1 MMKGKTLRV
10 IELEKKIEEKEH
22 LLDVYA
28 VFKDLKYGN
37 VYAIYKDYNDITSDV
52 LHYASS
58 HFKQSTLVVLDVKE
72 KGKVEELVKEF
83 VWNTLNNVNSNDF
96 ELLDLKDIDRVEIIG
111 SNTIKV
117 KDEVL
122 ATLKKLCIP
131 KVKNVDDEQKTKS
144 STWIL
149 VLGFMAAIGVATTFF
164 FTHKEDFKPETF
176 NLICTKEY
184 EDDELNAKVDYND
197 VLIFNTSYELVERKI
212 TMLYTF
218 NSTDSY
224 NEYKRL
230 GLYYKIT
237 PVSSNSSMEYIDDD
251 INNTFTIKESV
262 TTEKEYFEATE
273 YSEVV
278 DRMNFNNYKCVV
290 SE

>member
-1 MMKGKTLRV
+1 MKGKTLRV

-22 LLDVYA
+22 MLDVYA

-37 VYAIYKDYNDITSDV
+37 VYTIYKDNNDITSDV

-72 KGKVEELVKEF
+72 KGKVEELVKEL
-83 VWNTLNNVNSNDF
+83 VWNILNNVNSNDF
-96 ELLDLKDIDRVEIIG
+96 EMLDLKDIDRVEIIG
-111 SNTIKV
+111 SNTLKV

-122 ATLKKLCIP
+122 STLKKLCIP
-131 KVKNVDDEQKTKS
+131 KVKQTNDEQKTKS
-144 STWIL
+144 SARIL
-149 VLGFMAAIGVATTFF
+149 ALGFTIAIGIASYFVI
-164 FTHKEDFKPETF
+164 THKEEFKPETF

-197 VLIFNTSYELVERKI
+197 TLIFNTNYELVERNI
-212 TMLYTF
+212 IMLYTF

-230 GLYYKIT
+230 GLYYKIN
-237 PVSSNSSMEYIDDD
+237 PVSSSSKMEYIDDD
-251 INNTFTIKESV
+251 INNVFTIKESV

>member
-1 MMKGKTLRV
+1 MKGKTLRV

-22 LLDVYA
+22 MLDVYA

-37 VYAIYKDYNDITSDV
+37 VYTIYKDNNDITSDV

-72 KGKVEELVKEF
+72 KGKVEELVKEL
-83 VWNTLNNVNSNDF
+83 VWNILNNVNSNDF
-96 ELLDLKDIDRVEIIG
+96 EMLDLKDIDRVEIIG
-111 SNTIKV
+111 SNTLKV

-122 ATLKKLCIP
+122 STLKKLCIP
-131 KVKNVDDEQKTKS
+131 KVKQTNDEQKTKS
-144 STWIL
+144 SAWIL
-149 VLGFMAAIGVATTFF
+149 ALGFTIAIGIASYFVI
-164 FTHKEDFKPETF
+164 THKEEFKPETF

-197 VLIFNTSYELVERKI
+197 TLIFNTNYELVERNI
-212 TMLYTF
+212 IMLYTF

-230 GLYYKIT
+230 GLYYKIN
-237 PVSSNSSMEYIDDD
+237 PVSSSSKMEYIDDD
-251 INNTFTIKESV
+251 INNVFTIKESV

>member
-1 MMKGKTLRV
+1 MKGKTLRV

-22 LLDVYA
+22 MLDVYA

-37 VYAIYKDYNDITSDV
+37 VYTIYKDNNDITSDV

-72 KGKVEELVKEF
+72 KGKVEELVKEL
-83 VWNTLNNVNSNDF
+83 VWNILNNVNSNDF
-96 ELLDLKDIDRVEIIG
+96 EMLDLKDIDRVEIIG
-111 SNTIKV
+111 SNTLKV

-122 ATLKKLCIP
+122 STLKKLCIP
-131 KVKNVDDEQKTKS
+131 KVKQTNDEQKTKS
-144 STWIL
+144 SAWIL
-149 VLGFMAAIGVATTFF
+149 ALGFTIAIGIASYFVI
-164 FTHKEDFKPETF
+164 THKEEFKPETF

-184 EDDELNAKVDYND
+184 DDDELIAKVDYND
-197 VLIFNTSYELVERKI
+197 TLIFNTNYELVERNI
-212 TMLYTF
+212 IMLYTF

-230 GLYYKIT
+230 GLYYKIN
-237 PVSSNSSMEYIDDD
+237 PVSSSSKMEYIDDD
-251 INNTFTIKESV
+251 INNIFTIKESV

>member
-1 MMKGKTLRV
+1 MKGKTLRV

-22 LLDVYA
+22 MLDVYA

-37 VYAIYKDYNDITSDV
+37 VYTIYKDNNDITSDV

-72 KGKVEELVKEF
+72 KGKVEELVKEL
-83 VWNTLNNVNSNDF
+83 VWNILNNVNSNDF
-96 ELLDLKDIDRVEIIG
+96 EMLDLKDIDRVEIIG
-111 SNTIKV
+111 SNTLKV

-122 ATLKKLCIP
+122 STLKKLCIP
-131 KVKNVDDEQKTKS
+131 KVKQTNDEQKTKS
-144 STWIL
+144 SAWIL
-149 VLGFMAAIGVATTFF
+149 ALGFTIAIGIASYFVI
-164 FTHKEDFKPETF
+164 THKEEFKPETF

-197 VLIFNTSYELVERKI
+197 TLIFNTNYELVERNI
-212 TMLYTF
+212 IMLYTF

-230 GLYYKIT
+230 GLYYKIN
-237 PVSSNSSMEYIDDD
+237 PVSSSSKMEYIDDD
-251 INNTFTIKESV
+251 INNIFTIKESV

>member
-1 MMKGKTLRV
+1 MKGKTLRV

-22 LLDVYA
+22 MLDVYA

-37 VYAIYKDYNDITSDV
+37 VYTIYKDNNDITSDV

-72 KGKVEELVKEF
+72 KGKVEELVKEL
-83 VWNTLNNVNSNDF
+83 VWNILNNVNSNDF
-96 ELLDLKDIDRVEIIG
+96 EMLDLKDIDRVEIIG
-111 SNTIKV
+111 SNTLKV

-122 ATLKKLCIP
+122 STLKKLCIP
-131 KVKNVDDEQKTKS
+131 KVKQTNDEQKIKS
-144 STWIL
+144 SAWIL
-149 VLGFMAAIGVATTFF
+149 ALGFTIAIGIASYFVI
-164 FTHKEDFKPETF
+164 THKEEFKPETF

-197 VLIFNTSYELVERKI
+197 TLIFNTNYELVERNI
-212 TMLYTF
+212 IMLYTF

-230 GLYYKIT
+230 GLYYKIN
-237 PVSSNSSMEYIDDD
+237 PVSSSSKMEYIDDD
-251 INNTFTIKESV
+251 INNVFTIKESV

>member
-1 MMKGKTLRV
+1 MKGKTLRV
-10 IELEKKIEEKEH
+10 IELEKKIEKKEH
-22 LLDVYA
+22 MLDVYA

-37 VYAIYKDYNDITSDV
+37 VYTIYKDYNDITSDV

-72 KGKVEELVKEF
+72 KGKVEELVKEL
-83 VWNTLNNVNSNDF
+83 VWNILNNVNSNDF
-96 ELLDLKDIDRVEIIG
+96 EMLDLKDIDRVEIIG
-111 SNTIKV
+111 SNTLKV

-122 ATLKKLCIP
+122 STLKKLCIP
-131 KVKNVDDEQKTKS
+131 KVKQTNDEQKIKS
-144 STWIL
+144 SAWIL
-149 VLGFMAAIGVATTFF
+149 ALGFTIAIGIASYFVI
-164 FTHKEDFKPETF
+164 THKEEFKPETF

-197 VLIFNTSYELVERKI
+197 TLIFNTNYELVERNI
-212 TMLYTF
+212 IMLYTF

-230 GLYYKIT
+230 GLYYKIN
-237 PVSSNSSMEYIDDD
+237 PVSSSSKMEYIDDD
-251 INNTFTIKESV
+251 INNIFTIKESV

>member
-1 MMKGKTLRV
+1 MKGKTLRV
-10 IELEKKIEEKEH
+10 IELEKKIEKKEH
-22 LLDVYA
+22 MLDVYA

-37 VYAIYKDYNDITSDV
+37 VYTIYKDYNDITSDV

-72 KGKVEELVKEF
+72 KGKVEELVKEL
-83 VWNTLNNVNSNDF
+83 VWNILNNVNSNDF
-96 ELLDLKDIDRVEIIG
+96 EMLDLKDIDRVEIIG
-111 SNTIKV
+111 SNTLKV

-122 ATLKKLCIP
+122 STLKKLCIP
-131 KVKNVDDEQKTKS
+131 KVKQTNDEQKAKS
-144 STWIL
+144 SAWIL
-149 VLGFMAAIGVATTFF
+149 ALGFTIAIGIASYFVI
-164 FTHKEDFKPETF
+164 THKEEFKPETF

-197 VLIFNTSYELVERKI
+197 TLIFNTNYELVERNI
-212 TMLYTF
+212 IMLYTF

-230 GLYYKIT
+230 GLYYKIN
-237 PVSSNSSMEYIDDD
+237 PVSSSSKMEYIDDD
-251 INNTFTIKESV
+251 INNIFTIKESV

>member
-1 MMKGKTLRV
+1 MKGKTLRV

-22 LLDVYA
+22 MLDVYA

-37 VYAIYKDYNDITSDV
+37 VYTIYKDYNDITSDV

-72 KGKVEELVKEF
+72 KGKVEELVKEL
-83 VWNTLNNVNSNDF
+83 VWNILNNVNSNDF
-96 ELLDLKDIDRVEIIG
+96 EMLDLKDIDRVEIIG
-111 SNTIKV
+111 SNTLKV

-122 ATLKKLCIP
+122 STLKKLCIP
-131 KVKNVDDEQKTKS
+131 KVKQTNDEQKIKS
-144 STWIL
+144 SAWIL
-149 VLGFMAAIGVATTFF
+149 ALGFTIAIGIASYFVI
-164 FTHKEDFKPETF
+164 THKEEFKPETF

-197 VLIFNTSYELVERKI
+197 TLIFNTNYELVERNI
-212 TMLYTF
+212 IMLYTF

-230 GLYYKIT
+230 GLYYKIN
-237 PVSSNSSMEYIDDD
+237 PVSSSSKMEYIDDD
-251 INNTFTIKESV
+251 INNVFTIKESV

>member
-1 MMKGKTLRV
+1 MKGKTLRV

-22 LLDVYA
+22 MLDVYA

-37 VYAIYKDYNDITSDV
+37 VYTIYKDNNDITSDV

-72 KGKVEELVKEF
+72 KGKVEELVKEL
-83 VWNTLNNVNSNDF
+83 VWNILNNVNSNDF
-96 ELLDLKDIDRVEIIG
+96 EMLDLKDIDRVEIIG
-111 SNTIKV
+111 SNTLKV

-122 ATLKKLCIP
+122 STLKKLCIP
-131 KVKNVDDEQKTKS
+131 KVKQTNDEQKTKS
-144 STWIL
+144 SAWIL
-149 VLGFMAAIGVATTFF
+149 ALGFTIAIGIASYFVI
-164 FTHKEDFKPETF
+164 THKEEFKPETF

-184 EDDELNAKVDYND
+184 EYDELNAKVDYND
-197 VLIFNTSYELVERKI
+197 TLIFNTNYELVERNI
-212 TMLYTF
+212 IMLYTF

-230 GLYYKIT
+230 GLYYKIN
-237 PVSSNSSMEYIDDD
+237 PVSSSSKMEYIDDD
-251 INNTFTIKESV
+251 INNIFTIKESV

>member
-1 MMKGKTLRV
+1 MKGKTLKV

-22 LLDVYA
+22 ILDVYA

-52 LHYASS
+52 LHYSSS
-58 HFKQSTLVVLDVKE
+58 HFKQNTLVVLDVKE
-72 KGKVEELVKEF
+72 KNKVEELVKKF
-83 VWNTLNNVNSNDF
+83 VWNTLNNVDGNDF
-96 ELLDLKDIDRVEIIG
+96 ELLDLSDIDRVEIIG

-131 KVKNVDDEQKTKS
+131 KIKKTDDDQKVRS

-149 VLGFMAAIGVATTFF
+149 ALGFVIAIGIATYFV
-164 FTHKEDFKPETF
+164 FTHKEEFKPETF
-176 NLICTKEY
+176 RLICTKEY
-184 EDDELNAKVDYND
+184 DDEELNANVNYND
-197 VLIFNTSYELVERKI
+197 ILIFNTNYELVERKI

-218 NSTDSY
+218 NSADSY

-237 PVSSNSSMEYIDDD
+237 PVSSSSSMEYIDDD
-251 INNTFTIKESV
+251 INNTFTINESV

>member
-1 MMKGKTLRV
+1 MKGKTLRV

-22 LLDVYA
+22 MLDVYA

-37 VYAIYKDYNDITSDV
+37 VYTIYKDYNDITSDV

-72 KGKVEELVKEF
+72 KGKVEELVKEL
-83 VWNTLNNVNSNDF
+83 VWNILNNVNSNDF
-96 ELLDLKDIDRVEIIG
+96 EMLDLKDIDRVEIIG
-111 SNTIKV
+111 SNTLKV

-122 ATLKKLCIP
+122 STLKKLCIP
-131 KVKNVDDEQKTKS
+131 KVKQTNDEQKTKS
-144 STWIL
+144 SAWIL
-149 VLGFMAAIGVATTFF
+149 ALGFTIAIGIASYFVI
-164 FTHKEDFKPETF
+164 THKEEFKPETF

-197 VLIFNTSYELVERKI
+197 TLIFNTNYELVERNI
-212 TMLYTF
+212 IMLYTF

-230 GLYYKIT
+230 GLYYKIN
-237 PVSSNSSMEYIDDD
+237 PVSSSSKMEYIDDD
-251 INNTFTIKESV
+251 INNIFTIKESV

-278 DRMNFNNYKCVV
+278 ERMNPNNYKCVV

>member
-1 MMKGKTLRV
+1 MKGKTLRV

-22 LLDVYA
+22 MLDVYA

-37 VYAIYKDYNDITSDV
+37 VYTIYKDNNDITSDV

-72 KGKVEELVKEF
+72 KGKVEELVKEL
-83 VWNTLNNVNSNDF
+83 VWNILNNVNSNDF
-96 ELLDLKDIDRVEIIG
+96 EMLDLKDIDRVEIIG
-111 SNTIKV
+111 SNTLKV

-122 ATLKKLCIP
+122 STLKKLCIP
-131 KVKNVDDEQKTKS
+131 KVKQTNDEQKIKS
-144 STWIL
+144 SAWIL
-149 VLGFMAAIGVATTFF
+149 ALGFTIAIGIASYFVI
-164 FTHKEDFKPETF
+164 THKEEFKPETF

-197 VLIFNTSYELVERKI
+197 TLIFNTNYELVERNI
-212 TMLYTF
+212 IMLYTF

-230 GLYYKIT
+230 GLYYKIN
-237 PVSSNSSMEYIDDD
+237 PVSSSSKMEYIDDD
-251 INNTFTIKESV
+251 INNIFTIKESV

>member
-1 MMKGKTLRV
+1 MKGKTLRV

-22 LLDVYA
+22 MLDVYA

-37 VYAIYKDYNDITSDV
+37 VYTIYKDNNDITSDV

-72 KGKVEELVKEF
+72 KEKVEELVKEL
-83 VWNTLNNVNSNDF
+83 VWNILNNVNSNDF
-96 ELLDLKDIDRVEIIG
+96 EMLDLKDIDRVEIIG
-111 SNTIKV
+111 SNTLKV

-122 ATLKKLCIP
+122 STLKKLCIP
-131 KVKNVDDEQKTKS
+131 KVKQTNDEQKTKS
-144 STWIL
+144 SAWIL
-149 VLGFMAAIGVATTFF
+149 ALGFTIAIGIASYFVV
-164 FTHKEDFKPETF
+164 THKEEFKPETF

-197 VLIFNTSYELVERKI
+197 TLIFNTNYELVERNI
-212 TMLYTF
+212 IMLYTF

-230 GLYYKIT
+230 GLYYKIN
-237 PVSSNSSMEYIDDD
+237 PVSSSSKMEYIDDD
-251 INNTFTIKESV
+251 INNVFTIKESV

>member
-1 MMKGKTLRV
+1 MKGKTLRV

-22 LLDVYA
+22 MLDVYA

-37 VYAIYKDYNDITSDV
+37 VYTIYKDYNDITSDV

-72 KGKVEELVKEF
+72 KGKVEELVKEL
-83 VWNTLNNVNSNDF
+83 VWNILNNVNSNDF
-96 ELLDLKDIDRVEIIG
+96 EMLDLKDIDRVEIIG
-111 SNTIKV
+111 SNTLKV

-122 ATLKKLCIP
+122 STLKKLCIP
-131 KVKNVDDEQKTKS
+131 KVKQTNDEQKTKS
-144 STWIL
+144 SAWIL
-149 VLGFMAAIGVATTFF
+149 ALGFTIAIGIASYFVI
-164 FTHKEDFKPETF
+164 THKEEFKPETF

-197 VLIFNTSYELVERKI
+197 TLIFNTNYELVERNI
-212 TMLYTF
+212 IMLYTF
-218 NSTDSY
+218 NSADSY

-230 GLYYKIT
+230 GLYYKIN
-237 PVSSNSSMEYIDDD
+237 PVSSSSKMEYIDDD
-251 INNTFTIKESV
+251 INNVFTIKESV

>member
-1 MMKGKTLRV
+1 MKGKTLRV

-22 LLDVYA
+22 MLDVYA

-37 VYAIYKDYNDITSDV
+37 VYTIYKDYNDITSDV

-72 KGKVEELVKEF
+72 KGKVEELVKEL
-83 VWNTLNNVNSNDF
+83 VWNILNNVNSNDF
-96 ELLDLKDIDRVEIIG
+96 EMIDLKDIDRVEIIG
-111 SNTIKV
+111 SNTLKV

-122 ATLKKLCIP
+122 STLKKLCIP
-131 KVKNVDDEQKTKS
+131 KVKQTNDEQKTKS
-144 STWIL
+144 SAWIL
-149 VLGFMAAIGVATTFF
+149 ALGFTIAIGIASYFVI
-164 FTHKEDFKPETF
+164 THKEEFKPETF

-197 VLIFNTSYELVERKI
+197 TLIFNTNYELVERNI
-212 TMLYTF
+212 IMLYTF

-230 GLYYKIT
+230 GLYYKIN
-237 PVSSNSSMEYIDDD
+237 PVSSSSKMEYIDDD
-251 INNTFTIKESV
+251 INNVFTIKESV

>member
-1 MMKGKTLRV
+1 MKGKTLRV

-22 LLDVYA
+22 MLDVYA

-37 VYAIYKDYNDITSDV
+37 VYTIYKDCNDITSDV

-72 KGKVEELVKEF
+72 KGKVEELVKEL
-83 VWNTLNNVNSNDF
+83 VWNILNNVNSNDF
-96 ELLDLKDIDRVEIIG
+96 EMLDLKDIDRVEIIG
-111 SNTIKV
+111 SNTLKV

-122 ATLKKLCIP
+122 STLKKLCIP
-131 KVKNVDDEQKTKS
+131 KVKQTNDEQKTKS
-144 STWIL
+144 SAWIL
-149 VLGFMAAIGVATTFF
+149 ALGFTIAIGIASYFVI
-164 FTHKEDFKPETF
+164 THKEEFKPETF

-197 VLIFNTSYELVERKI
+197 TLIFNTNYELVERNI
-212 TMLYTF
+212 IMLYTF

-230 GLYYKIT
+230 GLYYKIN
-237 PVSSNSSMEYIDDD
+237 PVSSSSKMEYIDDD
-251 INNTFTIKESV
+251 INNVFTIKESV

>member
-1 MMKGKTLRV
+1 M
-10 IELEKKIEEKEH
+10 
-22 LLDVYA
+22 LDVYA

-37 VYAIYKDYNDITSDV
+37 VYTIYKDNNDITSDV

-72 KGKVEELVKEF
+72 KGKVEELVKEL
-83 VWNTLNNVNSNDF
+83 VWNILNNVNSNDF
-96 ELLDLKDIDRVEIIG
+96 EMLDLKDIDRVEIIG
-111 SNTIKV
+111 SNTLKV

-122 ATLKKLCIP
+122 STLKKLCIP
-131 KVKNVDDEQKTKS
+131 KVKQTNDEQKTKS
-144 STWIL
+144 SAWIL
-149 VLGFMAAIGVATTFF
+149 ALGFTIAIGIASYFVI
-164 FTHKEDFKPETF
+164 THKEEFKPETF

-197 VLIFNTSYELVERKI
+197 TLIFNTNYELVERNI
-212 TMLYTF
+212 IMLYTF

-230 GLYYKIT
+230 GLYYKIN
-237 PVSSNSSMEYIDDD
+237 PVSSSSKMEYIDDD
-251 INNTFTIKESV
+251 INNVFTIKESV

>member
-1 MMKGKTLRV
+1 MKGKTLRV

-22 LLDVYA
+22 MLDVYA

-37 VYAIYKDYNDITSDV
+37 VYTIYKDYNDITSDV

-72 KGKVEELVKEF
+72 KGKVEELVKEL
-83 VWNTLNNVNSNDF
+83 VWNILNNVNSNDF
-96 ELLDLKDIDRVEIIG
+96 EMLDLKDIDRVEIIG
-111 SNTIKV
+111 SNTLKV

-122 ATLKKLCIP
+122 STLKKLCIP
-131 KVKNVDDEQKTKS
+131 KVKQTNDEQKTKS
-144 STWIL
+144 SAWIL
-149 VLGFMAAIGVATTFF
+149 ALGFTIAIGIASYFVI
-164 FTHKEDFKPETF
+164 THKEEFKPETF

-197 VLIFNTSYELVERKI
+197 TLIFNTNYELVERNI
-212 TMLYTF
+212 IMLYTF

-230 GLYYKIT
+230 GLYYKIN
-237 PVSSNSSMEYIDDD
+237 PVSSSSKMEYIDDD
-251 INNTFTIKESV
+251 INNIFTIKESV

-278 DRMNFNNYKCVV
+278 ERMNFNNYKCVV

>member
-1 MMKGKTLRV
+1 MKGKTLRV

-22 LLDVYA
+22 MLDVYA

-37 VYAIYKDYNDITSDV
+37 VYTIYKDYNDITSDV

-58 HFKQSTLVVLDVKE
+58 HFKQNTLVVLDVKE
-72 KGKVEELVKEF
+72 KGKVEELVKEL
-83 VWNTLNNVNSNDF
+83 VWNILNNVNSNDF
-96 ELLDLKDIDRVEIIG
+96 EMLDLKDIDRVEIIG
-111 SNTIKV
+111 SNTLKV

-122 ATLKKLCIP
+122 STLKKLCIP
-131 KVKNVDDEQKTKS
+131 KVKQTNDEKKEKS
-144 STWIL
+144 SAWIL
-149 VLGFMAAIGVATTFF
+149 ALGFTIAIGIASYFVI
-164 FTHKEDFKPETF
+164 THKEEFKPETF

-197 VLIFNTSYELVERKI
+197 TLIFNTNYELVERNI
-212 TMLYTF
+212 IMLYTF

-230 GLYYKIT
+230 GLYYKIN
-237 PVSSNSSMEYIDDD
+237 PVSSSSKMEYIDDD
-251 INNTFTIKESV
+251 INNVFTIKESV